1 MLSRTSFVPIAKTS
15 LVDEVINVIRKMLV
29 DQALAAGTKLPSEVE
44 LGRQLGVGRS
54 TIREALRVL
63 GHLGI
68 VESRTGLGTYVIDPE
83 LLSEPVEDPG
93 TPTKVQE
100 LYEFR
105 RSLEIPAARMA
116 AERRTPSQLRKI
128 RTTWRACEE
137 AVKNDNA
144 EQFAKLDFRF
154 HLSVIEAAQNPF
166 FIQAYSALESRF
178 ASYVNLILALGHL
191 KSMLH
196 FHDGL
201 IAAIAEQ
208 DAEAAALAV
217 KENFVETDVR
227 IRLLSQ
233 REARRRRSN
242 K

>member
-1 MLSRTSFVPIAKTS
+1 
-15 LVDEVINVIRKMLV
+15 VIRTMLV
-29 DQALAAGTKLPSEVE
+29 EQAWAPGTKLPSELE

-63 GHLGI
+63 AHLGI
-68 VESRTGLGTYVIDPE
+68 VESRTGLGTYVVDSE
-83 LLSEPVEDPG
+83 LLSDPVEDPG
-93 TPTKVQE
+93 TPKKVQE

-105 RSLEIPAARMA
+105 LSLEVPAARMA
-116 AERRTPSQLRKI
+116 AERRTPAQLRKI

-144 EQFAKLDFRF
+144 QQFAELDFRF
-154 HLSVIEAAQNPF
+154 HLSVIEASQNLF
-166 FIQAYSALESRF
+166 FVHAYSALESKF
-178 ASYVNLILALGHL
+178 ASHVNLILALGHL

-201 IAAIAEQ
+201 IDAIAGQ
-208 DAEAAALAV
+208 DPEAAALAV
-217 KENFVETDVR
+217 KENFLETDVR

-233 REARRRRSN
+233 REARRARS